1 MKAQHIIPIVF
12 LGFALI
18 TSCKENKNHGEDAVA
33 SSTADSS
40 LYPIGTNLR
49 EMIFSRPASYDTAY
63 VYAHKDLGKDTVL
76 REEFINGGWEKYD
89 SKEWTFDTTVSF
101 QNSDEIPAQLYLPL
115 SDEFGVNKLVE
126 HLYADRLTCIVVAPS
141 FRTQD
146 EGYWLLAEQY
156 HQWAKN
162 NGIQVVAYVDN
173 SVVDPFEM
181 SDALGLSLPIN
192 FTHRDFLYP
201 LIDSELGMIVLSYG
215 VIIDKI
221 AKEDFPDLITFEERV
236 NQWRSPS

>member
-1 MKAQHIIPIVF
+1 MKPHYIIAIFV
-12 LGFALI
+12 LGLCLI
-18 TSCKENKNHGEDAVA
+18 TACKRNANDEQGAEEREIV
-33 SSTADSS
+33 DSS

-49 EMIFSRPASYDTAY
+49 ELIFSKPASYDTAY
-63 VYAHKDLGKDTVL
+63 VYAHKKLGKDTIL
-76 REEFINGGWEKYD
+76 KGDFDNGGWEKYD

-173 SVVDPFEM
+173 SEVDPYEM
-181 SDALGLSLPIN
+181 KEALGLSLPIN
-192 FTHRDFLYP
+192 YTHRDFLLP
-201 LIDSELGMIVLSYG
+201 LIDSELGMIVLNYG
-215 VIIDKI
+215 IIIDKLT
-221 AKEDFPDLITFEERV
+221 KEDFPDLLTFEQKV
-236 NQWRSPS
+236 NEWRRPS